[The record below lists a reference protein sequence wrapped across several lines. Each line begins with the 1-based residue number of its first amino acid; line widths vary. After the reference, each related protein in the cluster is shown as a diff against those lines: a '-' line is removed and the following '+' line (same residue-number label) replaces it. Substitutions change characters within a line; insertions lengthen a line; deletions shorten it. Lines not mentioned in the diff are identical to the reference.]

1 MLRQFLPAGATR
13 TGQGPLGTPLFY
25 AMREPGD
32 LEQTILAGRCCISTS
47 PNPAGRR
54 SSTGG
59 GTCTVTV
66 TGQWPMGPGRLGC
79 AAPAAPKRS
88 QAGRLPVSQSLTY
101 GKSVTD
107 LRAACHWLPAPPARE
122 GVWGGGRVPLPHSP
136 HMMQGLAPLS
146 APRNPSLGC
155 LARLEIASDAYCQR
169 PLFAVRG
176 H

>member
-79 AAPAAPKRS
+79 AAPAAPKLS
-88 QAGRLPVSQSLTY
+88 QAGRRPVSQSLTY
-101 GKSVTD
+101 S
-107 LRAACHWLPAPPARE
+107 AAGARR
-122 GVWGGGRVPLPHSP
+122 WGGGDSATSFASYDAGLGATFCSKKSQPWLP
-136 HMMQGLAPLS
+136 
-146 APRNPSLGC
+146 
-155 LARLEIASDAYCQR
+155 CQIR
-169 PLFAVRG
+169 DRK
-176 H
+176 

>member
-79 AAPAAPKRS
+79 AAPAAPKRA
-88 QAGRLPVSQSLTY
+88 QAGRRPVSQSLTY
-101 GKSVTD
+101 SAAGARRWGGAGSATSFASYDAGLGATFCSKKSQP
-107 LRAACHWLPAPPARE
+107 WLP
-122 GVWGGGRVPLPHSP
+122 
-136 HMMQGLAPLS
+136 
-146 APRNPSLGC
+146 
-155 LARLEIASDAYCQR
+155 CQIR
-169 PLFAVRG
+169 DRK
-176 H
+176 

>member
-1 MLRQFLPAGATR
+1 MLRQFLPPGATR
-13 TGQGPLGTPLFY
+13 TGQGTLGTPLFY

-101 GKSVTD
+101 G
-107 LRAACHWLPAPPARE
+107 PPATGCQRRRRAK
-122 GVWGGGRVPLPHSP
+122 GFGGGGRVPLPHSP

>member
-122 GVWGGGRVPLPHSP
+122 GVWGGGAGSATSFASYDAGLGATFCSKKSQPWLP
-136 HMMQGLAPLS
+136 
-146 APRNPSLGC
+146 
-155 LARLEIASDAYCQR
+155 CQIR
-169 PLFAVRG
+169 DRK
-176 H
+176 